1 MVTSTRSRLSA
12 LARLALVVAVF
23 LLAFP
28 LRAHADKVTDLI
40 GQLKNG
46 EDKIRLSA
54 ALSLSKLGD
63 QRAVQPLIDA
73 LKDSDRNVRGAAAN
87 GLGKIVTEKTD
98 ATKRAD
104 AAKALAAAAKSDS
117 SSIVKKNAK
126 QAADIIGKLGSGSGS
141 TSVPKGG
148 VYVDI
153 GPMDAKG
160 TGADA
165 KLKAAMRATTE
176 KTISKSAKSMVTAW
190 PGGKA
195 PKQSELDKT
204 GVQAFHVDGN
214 VTEVKSSG
222 GMVSCKISML
232 IASYPDKAM
241 FGFLKGGASVEGG
254 NNEETDKI
262 DCVSAVVEDM
272 VMKKIIPTIK
282 TKAGI

>member
-1 MVTSTRSRLSA
+1 MVTSTSSRL
-12 LARLALVVAVF
+12 LAPTRLALLVAAV
-23 LLAFP
+23 LLGFP
-28 LRAHADKVTDLI
+28 LPARADKVTDLI
-40 GQLKNG
+40 GQLENG

-54 ALSLSKLGD
+54 ALGLSKLGD
-63 QRAVQPLIDA
+63 QRAVEPLIDA

-87 GLGKIVTEKTD
+87 GLGKIVTAKTD
-98 ATKRAD
+98 PKLR
-104 AAKALAAAAKSDS
+104 AAAAAALASAAKRDS

-126 QAADIIGKLGSGSGS
+126 QAADLIDKLGTDS
-141 TSVPKGG
+141 TPTVQKGG

-165 KLKAAMRATTE
+165 KLKAAMRNTALATFG
-176 KTISKSAKSMVTAW
+176 KSAKSMATSWA
-190 PGGKA
+190 GGKA
-195 PKQSELDKT
+195 PKQSDLDKA

-241 FGFLKGGASVEGG
+241 FGFLKGGASVQGG
-254 NNEETDKI
+254 SNVETDKV

>member
-1 MVTSTRSRLSA
+1 MKRVVLVA
-12 LARLALVVAVF
+12 LAV

-28 LRAHADKVTDLI
+28 LRAHADKVTDFI
-40 GQLKNG
+40 SQLKNG

-54 ALSLSKLGD
+54 AVSLSKLGD
-63 QRAVQPLIDA
+63 QRAVQPLVDA
-73 LKDSDRNVRGAAAN
+73 LKDSDRNVRATAAN
-87 GLGKIVTEKTD
+87 GLGKIVSAKTD
-98 ATKRAD
+98 PKLRTAVATALAS
-104 AAKALAAAAKSDS
+104 AAKNDS
-117 SSIVKKNAK
+117 SSIVKKNAQ
-126 QAADIIGKLGSGSGS
+126 QAKDLVDAISSTSSSSSSSSGS
-141 TSVPKGG
+141 SVAKGG
-148 VYVDI
+148 VYVDV

-160 TGADA
+160 TGSDA
-165 KLKAAMRATTE
+165 KLKAAMRSTTLS
-176 KTISKSAKSMVTAW
+176 TFSKSAKSMATSW
-190 PGGKA
+190 PSGKA
-195 PKQSELDKT
+195 PKQSDLDKA

-241 FGFLKGGASVEGG
+241 FGFLKGGASVQGG
-254 NNEETDKI
+254 SNEETDKV

>member
-1 MVTSTRSRLSA
+1 MSQVARVA
-12 LARLALVVAVF
+12 LLAAVF
-23 LLAFP
+23 LLAIP
-28 LRAHADKVTDLI
+28 LRAHADKVSDFI
-40 GQLKNG
+40 SQLKNG

-98 ATKRAD
+98 AKLRTSAQTALEG
-104 AAKALAAAAKSDS
+104 AAKNDS

-126 QAADIIGKLGSGSGS
+126 QAAEAIAKIGSSSG
-141 TSVPKGG
+141 TTTVAKGG

-165 KLKAAMRATTE
+165 KLKAAMKSTTVATFG
-176 KTISKSAKSMVTAW
+176 KSAKSMATSW

-195 PKQSELDKT
+195 PKQSDLDKAQ
-204 GVQAFHVDGN
+204 VQAFHVDGN

-241 FGFLKGGASVEGG
+241 FGFLKGGASVQGG
-254 NNEETDKI
+254 SNEETDKV